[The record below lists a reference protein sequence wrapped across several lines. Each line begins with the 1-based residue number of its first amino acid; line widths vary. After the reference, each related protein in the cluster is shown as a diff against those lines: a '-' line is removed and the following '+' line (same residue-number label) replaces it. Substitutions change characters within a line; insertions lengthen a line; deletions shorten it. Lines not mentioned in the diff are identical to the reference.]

1 MQNLV
6 TILILN
12 DSFLLLG
19 LSILFRSLGRRR
31 RNLFVILHVFWFRLH
46 FYILLCWRLFV
57 LMNVLRII
65 LLLKNLWVT
74 AWLFPF
80 ICALC
85 TIIPNLLLWRGSL
98 SSLLNF
104 FFLCYIPISLIG
116 ITLSSGMI
124 CMFKIGWW
132 FLSYWRT
139 IFTLRMLLDISWI
152 LGNYILLPLNFN
164 IFLLLHL

>member
-1 MQNLV
+1 MQNLI

-65 LLLKNLWVT
+65 LLLKTLWII
-74 AWLFPF
+74 AFLFSF
-80 ICALC
+80 ISVLC
-85 TIIPNLLLWRGSL
+85 TIIPNLLLRRGSL

-104 FFLCYIPISLIG
+104 VFLYHFPISLIG
-116 ITLSSGMI
+116 IILSHGMI
-124 CMFKIGWW
+124 CMFKIG
-132 FLSYWRT
+132 
-139 IFTLRMLLDISWI
+139 
-152 LGNYILLPLNFN
+152 
-164 IFLLLHL
+164 